1 METNIA
7 SQDNSA
13 TPLLNFRA
21 SQMKAARSSD
31 DGLQLDMEGNGGH
44 FPILQMFFKL
54 KKTKNKKTSLIPH
67 GKFGLVYLGTVTAA
81 TRATLPIPTHVCSVF
96 MCPNSGMAVSV

>member
-31 DGLQLDMEGNGGH
+31 DGLQLDMEGNGGY
-44 FPILQMFFKL
+44 FPISQMFFK
-54 KKTKNKKTSLIPH
+54 KKNCSLIPC
-67 GKFGLVYLGTVTAA
+67 GKFGLVYLGTATAA
-81 TRATLPIPTHVCSVF
+81 TRATLPIPTSVCSIF
-96 MCPNSGMAVSV
+96 MCPNSGMAVGV